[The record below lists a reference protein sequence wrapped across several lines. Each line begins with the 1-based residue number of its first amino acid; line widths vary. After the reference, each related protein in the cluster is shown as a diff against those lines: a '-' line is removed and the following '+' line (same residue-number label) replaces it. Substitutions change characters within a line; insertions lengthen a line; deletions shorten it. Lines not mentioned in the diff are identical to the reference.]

1 MKSLA
6 AFCAFAV
13 AFTLAARG
21 ADTVSI
27 KLGTILP
34 KGTTGHTRL
43 MAIRSEW
50 ARLSDGKVNL
60 VPMAGSADGEHQIVR
75 QVRNERLQA
84 ALVSAVG
91 LAQIDRSA
99 TCLQLIPLA
108 FRDWR
113 EVDHVREKIRPAL
126 EAGLRQKGFEVLFWA
141 DAGWVRFFSREQAAQ
156 PADMKRMKMFVWT
169 GDPQQL
175 TILRNLGYTPVG
187 LETENILP
195 SLMTGA
201 IDVVPVPPFLANA
214 AQYTKYVRHMVDLN
228 WAPIVGAAVVQ
239 RDVWEKIPA
248 ALRPKLLAAA
258 AKEGE
263 LLRQQMRVE
272 DDDAILA
279 MARNQRHP
287 LSVHRVTPAIA
298 AEWRTLVEKVYP
310 DIRGSIVPAELFD
323 RVQSHLAEF
332 RAANAA
338 KDLP

>member
-6 AFCAFAV
+6 ACFAFAF
-13 AFTLAARG
+13 ALTLAAHG
-21 ADTVSI
+21 AETYTI

-34 KGTTGHTRL
+34 KGTTGHQRL
-43 MAIRSEW
+43 MAIKTEW
-50 ARLSDGKVNL
+50 AKLSGGTVNL

-113 EVDHVREKIRPAL
+113 EVDHVREKIRPDL

-141 DAGWVRFFSREQAAQ
+141 DAGWVRFFSREKVVQ
-156 PADMKRMKMFVWT
+156 PADMKTMKMFVWT
-169 GDPQQL
+169 GDPKQL
-175 TILRNLGYTPVG
+175 EILRNLGYDPVG
-187 LETENILP
+187 LETENIIP
-195 SLMTGA
+195 SLITGA

-239 RDVWEKIPA
+239 REVWERIPA
-248 ALRPKLLAAA
+248 DLRPRLLAAA
-258 AKEGE
+258 AREGE
-263 LLRQQMRVE
+263 LLRRQMRAE
-272 DDDAILA
+272 DDAAIAA
-279 MARNQRHP
+279 MERNARHP
-287 LSVHRVTPAIA
+287 LNVHRLTPAVA
-298 AEWRTLVEKVYP
+298 AEWRTLVEKIYP
-310 DIRGSIVPAELFD
+310 DIRGALVPAELFD
-323 RVQSHLAEF
+323 RVQKHLADF
-332 RAANAA
+332 RTADGSA
-338 KDLP
+338 KP

>member
-6 AFCAFAV
+6 ALFVFAFAL
-13 AFTLAARG
+13 TLAARS
-21 ADTVSI
+21 ADTVTI
-27 KLGTILP
+27 KIGTILP
-34 KGTTGHTRL
+34 KGTTGHARL

-60 VPMAGSADGEHQIVR
+60 VPMAGSADGEHQIIR
-75 QVRNERLQA
+75 HVRNERLQA

-113 EVDHVREKIRPAL
+113 EVDHVRERIRGDL
-126 EAGLRQKGFEVLFWA
+126 EGVLHQKGFQVLFWA
-141 DAGWVRFFSREQAAQ
+141 DAGWVRFFSKTPAVR
-156 PADMKRMKMFVWT
+156 PADMKPMKMFVWT

-175 TILRNLGYTPVG
+175 KILRDLGYDPVG

-201 IDVVPVPPFLANA
+201 INVVPVPPFLANA
-214 AQYTKYVRHMVDLN
+214 AQYTKYVRHMVDIH

-239 RDVWEKIPA
+239 REVWEKIPA

-263 LLRQQMRVE
+263 LLRKQMRAE
-272 DDDAILA
+272 DDDAIVA
-279 MARNQRHP
+279 MERNQRHP
-287 LSVHRVTPAIA
+287 LTVHRVTPAIA
-298 AEWRTLVEKVYP
+298 AEWRALVENVYP
-310 DIRGSIVPAELFD
+310 DVRGTMVPAGLFD
-323 RVQSHLAEF
+323 RVQKHLAEF
-332 RAANAA
+332 RAANGSTQ
-338 KDLP
+338 P